1 MALIIPASVGGTAEY
16 TKPPAPVQ
24 PVEDRAS
31 KLIIPASVGGA
42 PETPPPHP
50 AAKVPSASTLQEI
63 GAAPELNKLSLPSFL
78 ASAGALF
85 SFDDAEVGDILQSQF
100 PGTKITPDEKG
111 DLVATFPSG
120 NNFAINKSGFS
131 GQDLVKLIGS
141 VAAFTPAAAAA
152 AIPATLAKKVALG
165 SLASAGTQAAIEA
178 GQEAIGGDFD
188 KSEVAIAGGLGG
200 AAELVVPAI
209 QGIRQVRQTGELGA
223 SARELEQ
230 VAPSIA
236 AADEAASATGVS
248 LFQAQKTLVPSQLE
262 KQSFIAS
269 LPAGTLKASKE
280 LKAQNKEAGQ
290 AVDDFLALIAPPESV
305 VTGAEKFRSAAQRA
319 ISRAKEIRAEKS
331 SPLFKEAFDEG
342 LSLDT
347 SGIVASLKTTL
358 DDFPEQG
365 EVART
370 LSKVSQMLA
379 PKEAGTLQSLRQLQ
393 NIKVEIDQMIN
404 KVGEGSLGNTTKAN
418 LVQVKSQLLD
428 NMDQVS
434 PIFKQARE
442 TFVRNSA
449 PIGAL
454 EDSIIGKIASI
465 KDVDLKSIS
474 SKMFNPAE
482 SNPDVVAKAK
492 AIITDI
498 DPDAWNQLVRVE
510 LERRLGSIKPNEGE
524 TLQNIPGQLYRAIF
538 GNDKQSKVL
547 YQALNPE
554 QSKNLKYIQT
564 VLGRARIGRPG
575 GSQTAAREEIKK
587 DLSGGAIKSIR
598 EFISSPIKTF
608 TGIGDGAAFNSR
620 VSALA
625 ETMYNP
631 KWSPK
636 MKAIRKL
643 SPESPAS
650 ARAMAQLL
658 DDINLEQKED
668 K

>member
-1 MALIIPASVGGTAEY
+1 MALIIPKSVGGTADF
-16 TKPPAPVQ
+16 TKPPAPVK
-24 PVEDRAS
+24 PVEERAS
-31 KLIIPASVGGA
+31 KLIIPSSVGGA
-42 PETPPPHP
+42 VEEP
-50 AAKVPSASTLQEI
+50 AVIPAKVPNANTLQEI
-63 GAAPELNKLSLPSFL
+63 GAAPELNELSIPSFL

-85 SFDDAEVGDILQSQF
+85 SFDDAEVGGILQTQF
-100 PGTKITPDEKG
+100 PGTKITPDDKG

-120 NNFAINKSGFS
+120 ENFAINKSGFS
-131 GQDLVKLIGS
+131 GQDLIKIIGS
-141 VAAFTPAAAAA
+141 VAAFTPAGRMA
-152 AIPATLAKKVALG
+152 AIPATLGKKVAVG
-165 SLASAGTQAAIEA
+165 SLASAGTQAGIEA
-178 GQEAIGGDFD
+178 GQSAIGGDFD
-188 KSEVAIAGGLGG
+188 KSEVALAGALGG
-200 AAELVVPAI
+200 AAELVMPAI
-209 QGIRQVRQTGELGA
+209 QGIRQARKTGELGA

-236 AADEAASATGVS
+236 KADEAVAATGVP

-280 LKAQNKEAGQ
+280 LKAQNKAAGQ
-290 AVDDFLALIAPPESV
+290 AVDDFLGLVAPPESV

-319 ISRAKEIRAEKS
+319 IGRAKEIRAEKS

-370 LSKVSQMLA
+370 LSKVSQMLT
-379 PKEAGTLQSLRQLQ
+379 PKVAGNPQSLRQLQ

-404 KVGEGSLGNTTKAN
+404 RVGEGSLGNTTKAN
-418 LVQVKSQLLD
+418 LVQVKNQLLD
-428 NMDQVS
+428 SMDQVS
-434 PIFKQARE
+434 PVFKEARE
-442 TFVRNSA
+442 TFARNSA

-482 SNPDVVAKAK
+482 SNPAVVAKAK
-492 AIITDI
+492 AIITDV

-510 LERRLGSIKPNEGE
+510 LERRLGSIKPAEGE

-538 GNDKQSKVL
+538 GNDKQTKVL
-547 YQALNPE
+547 YQALDPE
-554 QSKNLKYIQT
+554 QSKNLKFIQT
-564 VLGRARIGRPG
+564 ALGRARIGRPG

-587 DLSGGAIKSIR
+587 ELSGGAVKSIR
-598 EFISSPIKTF
+598 EFFSSPIKTV
-608 TGIGDGAAFNSR
+608 TDIGDDAAFNSR

-643 SPESPAS
+643 SPDSPAA

-658 DDINLEQKED
+658 DDITLEQKED